1 MNNLSRPPPPTPQV
15 RAFESMRTQGLRLT
29 SQRKTIT
36 EVAFANREHFTAES
50 LLTQSRRKDGKVSR
64 ATVYRTLSFLVR
76 AGLLRQVG
84 LGQSTP
90 LYDPN
95 FADHPRH
102 GHFVCVD
109 CQKIVEFHDHCLD
122 VRESIVTKD
131 HGFSP
136 QRVNLQIEATCDAL
150 REKGV
155 CPRHHH
161 PAQPNS
167 KK

>member
-1 MNNLSRPPPPTPQV
+1 MTSSTPAMTPQA
-15 RAFESMRTQGLRLT
+15 RAFETMRTQGLRLT

-36 EVAFANREHFTAES
+36 EVAFGNREHFSAES
-50 LLTQSRRKDGKVSR
+50 LLARSCRRNAKVSR
-64 ATVYRTLSFLVR
+64 ATVYRTLAFLVR

-84 LGQSTP
+84 IGQSSP

-109 CQKIVEFHDHCLD
+109 CHKIVEFHDHCLD

-136 QRVNLQIEATCDAL
+136 KRVNLQIEATCDAL

-155 CPRHHH
+155 CPRN
-161 PAQPNS
+161 PSGTKSRS
-167 KK
+167 KS

>member
-1 MNNLSRPPPPTPQV
+1 MTSSPTSSMTPQA
-15 RAFESMRTQGLRLT
+15 RAYETMRTQGLRLT

-36 EVAFANREHFTAES
+36 EVAFGNREHFSAES
-50 LLTQSRRKDGKVSR
+50 LLARSRRQNTKVSR
-64 ATVYRTLSFLVR
+64 ATVYRTLAFLVR
-76 AGLLRQVG
+76 AGLLRQVD
-84 LGQSTP
+84 LGQSSP

-109 CQKIVEFHDHCLD
+109 CRKIIEFHDHCLD

-136 QRVNLQIEATCDAL
+136 RRVSLQIEATCDAL
-150 REKGV
+150 REKGT
-155 CPRHHH
+155 CPRSTRAVR
-161 PAQPNS
+161 PRP

>member
-1 MNNLSRPPPPTPQV
+1 MNNLTPATSHTPQA
-15 RAFESMRTQGLRLT
+15 RAFDTMRTQGLRLT

-50 LLTQSRRKDGKVSR
+50 LLAKSCRKDGKVSR

-84 LGQSTP
+84 IGQSTP

-136 QRVNLQIEATCDAL
+136 KRVNLQIEATCDAL
-150 REKGV
+150 RDKGV
-155 CPRHHH
+155 CPRNSR
-161 PAQPNS
+161 PVKPVS

>member
-1 MNNLSRPPPPTPQV
+1 MTSSPTSSMTPQA
-15 RAFESMRTQGLRLT
+15 RAYETMRTQGLRLT

-36 EVAFANREHFTAES
+36 EVAFGNREHFSAES
-50 LLTQSRRKDGKVSR
+50 LLARSRRQNTKVSR
-64 ATVYRTLSFLVR
+64 ATVYRTLAFLVR
-76 AGLLRQVG
+76 AGLLRQVD
-84 LGQSTP
+84 LGQSSP

-109 CQKIVEFHDHCLD
+109 CRKIIEFHDHCLD

-136 QRVNLQIEATCDAL
+136 RRVNLQIEASCDAL
-150 REKGV
+150 REKGS
-155 CPRHHH
+155 CPRSSRTAKRI
-161 PAQPNS
+161 P